1 MRAAW
6 RVPDSPVWGAVR
18 TDPQMGAES
27 RVIHAN
33 RIRLSL
39 CLRTPALSFSG
50 RGSTSEDR
58 ELLVPFHREQW
69 VC

>member
-1 MRAAW
+1 MRAAV

-50 RGSTSEDR
+50 
-58 ELLVPFHREQW
+58 
-69 VC
+69 